1 MTWVLF
7 LPILIVMTA
16 PPKSETIWRNGS
28 FVEWEEATIHVM
40 SHALHYGTSWFE
52 GIRCYNTQRGPEVFR
67 LSEHVRRLFDSCKI
81 YRTKIPY
88 SQEEFQDAI
97 LETIRVN
104 GLQHCYIRP
113 LVFRGFGEL
122 GVNPLKNE
130 IETLII
136 VWEWGKY
143 LGEEALES
151 GVDVCVSS
159 WVRAAPNTFPSLA
172 KVGGN
177 YISGALIKMEA
188 TLSGFAEGIA
198 LDSQGLVSEG
208 SGENVFLVQNERLL
222 TPSLGSAVL
231 PGITR
236 STIMTLARERGY
248 EVVEQQ
254 IPRESLYIADELFL
268 TGTAAEVTPVRS
280 VDGITVGKGKRGP
293 ITTQLQQDFFDYVEG
308 KVDDRYFW
316 LTKVYRKE

>member
-1 MTWVLF
+1 MTS
-7 LPILIVMTA
+7 
-16 PPKSETIWRNGS
+16 PPKSEKIWRNGN
-28 FVEWEEATIHVM
+28 FIEWEEATIHVM

-52 GIRCYNTQRGPEVFR
+52 GIRCYQTGQGSEVFR
-67 LSEHVRRLFDSCKI
+67 LSEHVRRLFDSCRI
-81 YRTKIPY
+81 YRTEIPY
-88 SQEEFQDAI
+88 SESEIQEAI

-104 GLQHCYIRP
+104 RLQHCYIRP

-143 LGEEALES
+143 LGEEALEN

-159 WVRAAPNTFPSLA
+159 WSRAAPNTFPTLA

-177 YISGALIKMEA
+177 YISSALIKMDA

-208 SGENVFLVQNERLL
+208 SGENVFLVRNQRLF
-222 TPSLGSAVL
+222 TPPLSSAVL

-236 STIMTLARERGY
+236 DAIITLAREQDY
-248 EVVEQQ
+248 EVIEQK

-268 TGTAAEVTPVRS
+268 TGTAAELTPVRS
-280 VDGITVGKGKRGP
+280 VDGITVGEGRRGP
-293 ITTQLQQDFFDYVEG
+293 ITTQIQQAFFDYVEG
-308 KVDDRYFW
+308 KVDDRHSW
-316 LTKVYRKE
+316 MTQVYQKEVQV